1 MHKIFGRCLTCT
13 GIRCTLPPMKLQ
25 TYMEKRGVSDAELGQ
40 KIGKDRSL
48 VSKYRRGKVQP
59 SLDVIARIEAATS
72 KAVTFRDFVEA
83 AQ

>member
-1 MHKIFGRCLTCT
+1 
-13 GIRCTLPPMKLQ
+13 MKLQ
-25 TYMEKRGVSDAELGQ
+25 TYMDKKGLSDADLAG

-48 VSKYRRGKVQP
+48 VSKYRRGKVVP
-59 SLDVIARIEAATS
+59 SLDVIAKIERETA